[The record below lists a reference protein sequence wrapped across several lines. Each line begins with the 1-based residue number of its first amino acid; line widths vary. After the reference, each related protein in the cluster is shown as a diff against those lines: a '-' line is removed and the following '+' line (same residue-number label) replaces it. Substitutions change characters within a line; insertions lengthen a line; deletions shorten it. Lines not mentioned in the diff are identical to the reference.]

1 MLVNLTTLVH
11 LHYLGVT
18 SLRLCPSFINNL
30 KCLSHFI
37 TFFCPGKGYI
47 DHCFALNKLF
57 AVSTSQEV
65 IVRAQKLLSSTDL
78 GRMLEDYRTTT
89 WRQWRAVKTDNQTH
103 VHEVF

>member
-1 MLVNLTTLVH
+1 M
-11 LHYLGVT
+11 
-18 SLRLCPSFINNL
+18 

-65 IVRAQKLLSSTDL
+65 IVRAQKKECILSSTDL
-78 GRMLEDYRTTT
+78 GRMLEDHRTTT
-89 WRQWRAVKTDNQTH
+89 RRQWRAVKPDNQTH
-103 VHEVF
+103 VHEVFWFQIKIESPYT